1 MMSNIDEPR
10 HEEPSPDANYAQ
22 LREQM
27 VERQLRRRGIADRRV
42 LDAMLAVPR
51 HEFVPADL
59 RDAAYDDGPLPIG
72 FGQTISQPFTVA
84 FMAEAL
90 RLAGWETALEVG
102 TGSGY
107 AAAVLSRL
115 VQKVHTIER
124 FEPLALQARERLARL
139 GYDNVEVHV
148 GDGSLGLPEHAPF
161 DAILVTAG
169 AAHLPPPYAE
179 QLAEGGKAVIP
190 LGDAETSQNL
200 FRFTRRGDRLFSE
213 NLGGFAF
220 VPLVGRYGWS
230 DA

>member
-1 MMSNIDEPR
+1 
-10 HEEPSPDANYAQ
+10 
-22 LREQM
+22 
-27 VERQLRRRGIADRRV
+27 
-42 LDAMLAVPR
+42 
-51 HEFVPADL
+51 
-59 RDAAYDDGPLPIG
+59 
-72 FGQTISQPFTVA
+72 
-84 FMAEAL
+84 
-90 RLAGWETALEVG
+90 
-102 TGSGY
+102 
-107 AAAVLSRL
+107 

-148 GDGSLGLPEHAPF
+148 GDGSLGLPERAPF

-179 QLAEGGKAVIP
+179 QLAEGGKVVIP
-190 LGDAETSQNL
+190 LGEAETSQNL

-230 DA
+230 DS

>member
-1 MMSNIDEPR
+1 MSNVDEPR
-10 HEEPSPDANYAQ
+10 HEEPSPDAIYAQ

-51 HEFVPADL
+51 HEFVPENL

-148 GDGSLGLPEHAPF
+148 GDGSLGLPAYGPF

-200 FRFTRRGDRLFSE
+200 FRFTRRGDRLLSE

>member
-1 MMSNIDEPR
+1 MSFD
-10 HEEPSPDANYAQ
+10 DASRLDDSAPEATFAR

-27 VERQLRRRGIADRRV
+27 VEHQLKRRGIADRRV
-42 LDAMLAVPR
+42 LDAMLSVPR
-51 HEFVPADL
+51 EEFVPANL

-90 RLAGWETALEVG
+90 RLAGWEKALEVG

-115 VQKVHTIER
+115 ADSVYTIER
-124 FEPLALQARERLARL
+124 FEPLAQQARERLARL

-148 GDGSLGLPEHAPF
+148 GDGSLGLPEYAPF

-179 QLAEGGKAVIP
+179 QLSEGGRIVIP
-190 LGDAETSQNL
+190 VGDAETSQNL
-200 FRFTRRGDRLFSE
+200 YRFTRCGDRLTSE

-220 VPLVGRYGWS
+220 VPLVGRYGWN
-230 DA
+230 DK